1 MEQRVAP
8 PQTQSH
14 DAVRARLMLVLL
26 IVGWGVTW
34 PMMRIALTDIPPFSM
49 RVGSLCIGT
58 LTLFVL
64 ALLQGQRL
72 AVKGRRVW
80 VHIVIASLFNIVS
93 FSIFT
98 PFAQLS
104 SATSRVAIV
113 VYTMPI
119 WASILARPVLGERLT
134 RARFIGLVLCTAGM
148 AILIYPLTTMGI
160 PIGIVLALGGAV
172 SWAAGT
178 IYLKW
183 AQIKADPTAVTFWQL
198 VVGFIVV
205 LLVLPFAEGSL
216 HLTQAG
222 WHAILALIFA
232 GTVGSG
238 LAYFLWFDAVRRLPT
253 MTASLGVL
261 GVPVV
266 GVVSSIWMLGE
277 WPTVADILGFGLML
291 AASACVLLQPNDAPP
306 ARTGPA

>member
-1 MEQRVAP
+1 
-8 PQTQSH
+8 
-14 DAVRARLMLVLL
+14 MLVLL

-34 PMMRIALTDIPPFSM
+34 PMMRIALTEIPPFSM

-58 LTLFVL
+58 MTLFVL
-64 ALLQGQRL
+64 ALLQGQKL
-72 AVKGRRVW
+72 AIRDRRVW
-80 VHIVIASLFNIVS
+80 GHIVVASQFNIVS
-93 FSIFT
+93 FSILT

-134 RARFIGLVLCTAGM
+134 RARLAGLVLCTTGM

-160 PIGIVLALGGAV
+160 PLGIVLALGGAV

-178 IYLKW
+178 VYLKW

-198 VVGFIVV
+198 VVGVV
-205 LLVLPFAEGSL
+205 VVATVLPFVEGSL
-216 HLTQAG
+216 HLAQAG
-222 WHAILALIFA
+222 REAILALIF
-232 GTVGSG
+232 SG
-238 LAYFLWFDAVRRLPT
+238 MVCSGIAYFLWFDAVRRLPT

-261 GVPVV
+261 SVPVV
-266 GVVSSIWMLGE
+266 GVIASIWLLGE

-291 AASACVLLQPNDAPP
+291 AASACVLLQPNDLPRRRTEP
-306 ARTGPA
+306 A